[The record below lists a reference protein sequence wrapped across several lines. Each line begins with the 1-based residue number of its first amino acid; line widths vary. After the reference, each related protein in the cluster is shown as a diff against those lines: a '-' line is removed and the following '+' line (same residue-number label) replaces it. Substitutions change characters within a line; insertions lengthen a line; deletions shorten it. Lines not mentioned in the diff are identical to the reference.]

1 MFSEESEDDVSEYH
15 LYRRKYYL
23 LLERCEAIQLQNER
37 IVSRLQHVHKLIL
50 KHRKQRSIIIKHLDQ
65 HGDNWREASYVLDLR
80 NRHSSSDISAD
91 KPKLMKK
98 KAEKPSRD
106 PNAPKRPA
114 NPFFQF
120 CQEQRTILIDTQT
133 KTPQNTDLSK
143 QEITKELAKKWNS
156 LTSDERKIY
165 YDKYEQSKIK
175 YRADIEEYKAR
186 SQPSTIVS
194 TMTTT
199 TTSAAQ
205 STPPTTTAT
214 SSTVTTPAIKSEG

>member
-1 MFSEESEDDVSEYH
+1 MFSEESEDDISDYH

-37 IVSRLQHVHKLIL
+37 MVSRLQHVHKLIL
-50 KHRKQRSIIIKHLDQ
+50 KYRKQRSIIIKRLDQ

-80 NRHSSSDISAD
+80 NRHSSSDASAD
-91 KPKLMKK
+91 KPKLLKK
-98 KAEKPSRD
+98 KTEKPSRD

-120 CQEQRTILIDTQT
+120 CQEQRTLLIDTQI

-143 QEITKELAKKWNS
+143 QEITKELAKKWNALS
-156 LTSDERKIY
+156 SDERKIY

-186 SQPSTIVS
+186 SQPSSLTSTVTT
-194 TMTTT
+194 TMT
-199 TTSAAQ
+199 AAQ
-205 STPPTTTAT
+205 STPPTPTTT
-214 SSTVTTPAIKSEG
+214 SSTVTTPVIKSEG